1 MNWKATYYCA
11 KGTWHGKHNI
21 PCQDYANYHCFDK
34 VILGAV
40 ADGAG
45 SAKYADIG
53 AKLAVDNILEYL
65 KQSQQKFSEKS
76 LFNYYSFNEKE
87 AKQLFYDGIQ
97 QTVIPAL
104 QKKAQEKQCSINEFA
119 CTLIAFIATPNCIT
133 AMQIGDGFLVLSLN
147 NKKDYQLL
155 LKPDKGEF
163 VNETKFVTS
172 KNVLS
177 TLNFKFLSETP
188 KFICASTDGLEKVA
202 IRLSDL
208 TPHAPFFDPLKTYLE
223 QTKNPESNKQYLEQ
237 FLNSERLNSR
247 TNDDKTLLL
256 CLNNSV

>member
-11 KGTWHGKHNI
+11 KGTWHEKHNI
-21 PCQDYANYHCFDK
+21 PCQDYAHYRRYDK

-65 KQSQQKFSEKS
+65 KQSQQKFSKKS
-76 LFNYYSFNEKE
+76 EFNNSSFNEKE
-87 AKQLFYDGIQ
+87 AKQLFCDGIQ
-97 QTVIPAL
+97 KEVIPAL
-104 QKKAQEKQCSINEFA
+104 KKKAQEKQCSINEFA

-163 VNETKFVTS
+163 INETKFVTS
-172 KNVLS
+172 KKVLS
-177 TLNFKFLSETP
+177 TFNFKFLSGTP

-223 QTKNPESNKQYLEQ
+223 QTKNPESNQQYLEQ
-237 FLNSERLNSR
+237 FLHSDRLNSR

-256 CLNNSV
+256 CLNN